1 MTLAATEMNA
11 LETLSKKAQAS
22 AQLVQTRPLE
32 YMVRAMLAGIYL
44 GFATIFCL
52 KTVNGMYINGDP
64 MAGFVAALLFGV
76 ALVMIVYGGAE
87 LFTGN
92 TMYFAIST
100 LSGITSVKMMIRV
113 WTLCFIGNLLGGL
126 FFALLMAPTG
136 IIQELGMDNW
146 LFALVEGKMNHTT
159 MEIFF
164 RAILCNWLVC
174 MAIFLPKT
182 LKNEFAQIFTL
193 MLLVSVFFVSSFE
206 HVIANLVSFSL
217 VLIIPHPETIT
228 ISKAIHNVIP
238 ATFGNIIGGA
248 LFMGALYTW
257 LNVKK
262 KTDTKVTKLRTKKS
276 M

>member
-1 MTLAATEMNA
+1 MESNA
-11 LETLSKKAQAS
+11 LEALRNKAQAS
-22 AQLVQTRPLE
+22 AQMVQHRPME
-32 YMVRAMLAGIYL
+32 YLIRAMLAGIYL

-52 KTVNGMYINGDP
+52 KTVNRMYMDLEP
-64 MAGFVAALLFGV
+64 MTGFVAAILFGV

-92 TMYFAIST
+92 TMYFTIST
-100 LSGITSVKMMIRV
+100 LTGYTSVKTTLRV
-113 WTLCFIGNLLGGL
+113 WTFCFIGNALGGL

-136 IIQELGMDNW
+136 IIQELGMQNW

-159 MEIFF
+159 IEIFF
-164 RAILCNWLVC
+164 RAILCNWMVC

-228 ISKAIHNVIP
+228 IGKAIHNLIP
-238 ATFGNIIGGA
+238 ATLGNIIGGA

-262 KTDTKVTKLRTKKS
+262 ETNTKVTKLRAKKS

>member
-1 MTLAATEMNA
+1 MATMETSA
-11 LETLSKKAQAS
+11 LETLRKKAQAS
-22 AQLVQTRPLE
+22 VLMVENRPVE
-32 YMVRAMLAGIYL
+32 YLIRAMLAGIYL

-52 KTVNGMYINGDP
+52 KTVNGMYMNQEP
-64 MAGFVAALLFGV
+64 LAGFVAAVLFGV

-100 LSGITSVKMMIRV
+100 LSGHTSMKKTMRV
-113 WTLCFIGNLLGGL
+113 WTFCFIGNALGGL

-136 IIQELGMDNW
+136 IIQELGMENW
-146 LFALVEGKMNHTT
+146 LFALAEGKMNHTAI
-159 MEIFF
+159 EIFF
-164 RAILCNWLVC
+164 RAILCNWMVC

-228 ISKAIHNVIP
+228 IAKAIHNIIP

-257 LNVKK
+257 LNTKK
-262 KTDTKVTKLRTKKS
+262 AKDVKVTKLRAKRS
-276 M
+276 V

>member
-1 MTLAATEMNA
+1 
-11 LETLSKKAQAS
+11 
-22 AQLVQTRPLE
+22 
-32 YMVRAMLAGIYL
+32 
-44 GFATIFCL
+44 
-52 KTVNGMYINGDP
+52 
-64 MAGFVAALLFGV
+64 
-76 ALVMIVYGGAE
+76 
-87 LFTGN
+87 
-92 TMYFAIST
+92 
-100 LSGITSVKMMIRV
+100 TSVKMMIRV

-206 HVIANLVSFSL
+206 
-217 VLIIPHPETIT
+217 
-228 ISKAIHNVIP
+228 
-238 ATFGNIIGGA
+238 
-248 LFMGALYTW
+248 
-257 LNVKK
+257 
-262 KTDTKVTKLRTKKS
+262 
-276 M
+276 

>member
-1 MTLAATEMNA
+1 MERNA
-11 LETLSKKAQAS
+11 LETLRNKAQGS
-22 AQLVQTRPLE
+22 ALMVQNRPYE
-32 YMVRAMLAGIYL
+32 YLIRAMLAGIYL

-52 KTVNGMYINGDP
+52 KTVNGMYMNEEP
-64 MAGFVAALLFGV
+64 LAGFVAAILFGV

-100 LSGITSVKMMIRV
+100 LRGYTSVKMTICV
-113 WTLCFIGNLLGGL
+113 WTICFIGNALGGL

-136 IIQELGMDNW
+136 IIQELGMENW
-146 LFALVEGKMNHTT
+146 LFTLVEGKMNHTAI
-159 MEIFF
+159 EIFF
-164 RAILCNWLVC
+164 RAILCNWMVC

-217 VLIIPHPETIT
+217 VLVIPHPETIT
-228 ISKAIHNVIP
+228 IGKAIHNLIP
-238 ATFGNIIGGA
+238 ATIGNIIGGA

-257 LNVKK
+257 LNTKK
-262 KTDTKVTKLRTKKS
+262 STDTKVTRLSTKRS